1 MSGESVR
8 GRMLINMVS
17 SEFDTSHASTSITSS
32 LELFQLPAPQDSATG
47 LKTWADKVTYVLS
60 QLPIADRPQ
69 DSLMSQWAY
78 NSLKKHSLLRRTIDQ
93 YADRPTLRSFDF
105 LWTGVEQALRES
117 QYDTNAQSIRDDL
130 RKGPSSPKKDT
141 KAMVAK
147 GSQPK
152 GKGKKDQGS
161 SSKET
166 PKGKGTKGSHKTPK
180 RIVGRI
186 PQSLR
191 PDHRLH
197 LVILHYVSFSKGESV
212 LGQIVHLLTWL
223 VVVLLQLETQLQS
236 RLLRQRQR

>member
-47 LKTWADKVTYVLS
+47 LKNWADKVTYVLS

-130 RKGPSSPKKDT
+130 RKVPVARKRTPKLWLRR
-141 KAMVAK
+141 VPN
-147 GSQPK
+147 PK
-152 GKGKKDQGS
+152 GRVKRIRVRLQRRPQRAKEPKDL
-161 SSKET
+161 
-166 PKGKGTKGSHKTPK
+166 KTPK
-180 RIVGRI
+180 RIMGRI

-223 VVVLLQLETQLQS
+223 VVVLLQLEIQLQS